1 MLVLRTPQEYPDQ
14 EQTIA
19 LGGVSYRVRLTW
31 RPYCEA
37 WYLDLL
43 AVDGTEI
50 LLGVRV
56 EPGANLLLWA
66 DPAVA
71 PPGGLMAVASGVTGD
86 EGERARV
93 NVALT
98 RPVVIVAGVNDA
110 LEFDETLGGGG
121 GPFVATVAPGTYYW
135 LGDGSPTDFCLA
147 LGAALTA
154 AGAWVYSCTINA
166 GLLDIQ
172 TGGGQRYEI
181 NTTAAATT
189 ISPWVLGAAPEAPAP
204 GAEADDGAGQ
214 LFLPNA
220 VSRWPLKAG
229 HIYADPSG
237 VEWRCLADIAGLSG
251 AEPATPRQAVFETV
265 SPAASTLAAGSVLT
279 AAAPAG
285 APVGVVQTIALPY
298 EAGADAIVLQREDL
312 GQSLIL
318 VYVTQAE
325 IDDLAG
331 A

>member
-14 EQTIA
+14 EQTVS
-19 LGGVSYRVRLTW
+19 LGGVSYRLRLTW
-31 RPYCEA
+31 RPYCAA
-37 WYLDLL
+37 WYMDLSTM
-43 AVDGTEI
+43 AGESI

-66 DPAVA
+66 DPTVA

-93 NVALT
+93 AVALT
-98 RPVVIVAGVNDA
+98 RPVVVSAGVNDA

-121 GPFVATVAPGTYYW
+121 GPFVATIAPGTYYW
-135 LGDGSPTDFCLA
+135 LGDGSPADYCKA
-147 LGAALTA
+147 IADAMTA
-154 AGAWVYSCTINA
+154 VGAWVYSCSISFSV
-166 GLLDIQ
+166 LEFQ

-189 ISPWVLGAAPEAPAP
+189 ISPWVLGVDP
-204 GAEADDGAGQ
+204 GAPPGSEPSDGSGQ
-214 LFLPNA
+214 AILTYA
-220 VSRWPLKAG
+220 VSRWPLNAG

-237 VEWRCLADIAGLSG
+237 VEWRCTANISGLAG

-279 AAAPAG
+279 SVAPAD

-325 IDDLAG
+325 VDDLAG